1 VWGIVSIGMRY
12 TEQGWQCSRKQF
24 HIFLPAL
31 YPCCSRWFVL
41 DRLAYSL
48 RQIKPLCRGAGFK
61 EHVTPL
67 ISLAS
72 LACAD
77 QALGGASS
85 CLMQRHQS
93 WTSQNCR
100 HNDAHG

>member
-1 VWGIVSIGMRY
+1 MGMRY

-24 HIFLPAL
+24 QHFLAP
-31 YPCCSRWFVL
+31 YPCCSKWLVL

-61 EHVTPL
+61 EHVTPPM
-67 ISLAS
+67 SLAS

-85 CLMQRHQS
+85 CLTQRHQS
-93 WTSQNCR
+93 WTS
-100 HNDAHG
+100 